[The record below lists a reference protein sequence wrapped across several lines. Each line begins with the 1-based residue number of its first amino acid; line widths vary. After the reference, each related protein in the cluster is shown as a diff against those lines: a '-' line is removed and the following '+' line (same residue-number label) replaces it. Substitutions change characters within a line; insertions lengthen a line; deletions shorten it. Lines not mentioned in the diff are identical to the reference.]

1 MGHSG
6 NMNTP
11 QLAVHTQKLVA
22 ATATRRSATEHKARG
37 DDDDSVTVVVVTV
50 VVGAVGL
57 RLGAKVGAVGAGESV
72 GDGDAGRSPVRQP

>member
-37 DDDDSVTVVVVTV
+37 DDDDSVTVVV
-50 VVGAVGL
+50 GAVGL
-57 RLGAKVGAVGAGESV
+57 RLGAKVGAVGTGESV
-72 GDGDAGRSPVRQP
+72 GDGDAGRSPVKQP

>member
-57 RLGAKVGAVGAGESV
+57 KVGAVGTGESV
-72 GDGDAGRSPVRQP
+72 GDGDAGRSPVKQP